1 MQNSFI
7 ANSLGKTRREI
18 LINLIKILENEEA
31 LRYATGS
38 NALLDIALYTV
49 ASKDEKLMSNLQRC
63 LNTDDLVNDIEH
75 ILQSRKIEKL
85 KQE

>member
-7 ANSLGKTRREI
+7 ANSLDKTRREI

-63 LNTDDLVNDIEH
+63 LNTNDLVNDIEH
-75 ILQSRKIEKL
+75 ILQSRQIEKL

>member
-31 LRYATGS
+31 LRYTTGS

>member
-18 LINLIKILENEEA
+18 LINLIKLLENEKA
-31 LRYATGS
+31 LRYTTGS

-49 ASKDEKLMSNLQRC
+49 ASKDEKLMSNLQHC
-63 LNTDDLVNDIEH
+63 LNTDDLLNDIEH